1 MWNPG
6 HPSLIS
12 SFPFPLRLQPPP
24 SPLSSACATT
34 PPPPSPQPLF
44 HAEASSTILLQPPPH
59 PLPADHSSFLVLG
72 DEFRSKYKMPP
83 GRKVQTNR
91 TAVTPTCNSSSLSAG
106 KGNNEWIWGVPM
118 GFVFFFCVLMFEL
131 RVWGEGILVPVGE
144 SVSSGSEWVMAVRL
158 HRLELLGKWAA
169 SEGHLERGVA

>member
-1 MWNPG
+1 MAASQKICLPANNKIASLPPANDSRQPLPPPPSFLGQLPLLSTVTSLSCTYIKGIIVNFLYKNPG

-59 PLPADHSSFLVLG
+59 PLPAEHSSFLVLE
-72 DEFRSKYKMPP
+72 DEFCSKYKMPP

-91 TAVTPTCNSSSLSAG
+91 TAETPTCNSSSLSAG
-106 KGNNEWIWGVPM
+106 KGNN
-118 GFVFFFCVLMFEL
+118 
-131 RVWGEGILVPVGE
+131 
-144 SVSSGSEWVMAVRL
+144 
-158 HRLELLGKWAA
+158 
-169 SEGHLERGVA
+169 